1 MTRKLQMIAAFGM
14 AAAIV
19 GAGYTGLAFACDKA
33 TKTASAASTDNSKDC
48 SKDAKASATAA
59 STQAAQSCCAKGG
72 KTTTA
77 GNVHKS
83 MIKSAM
89 VAPGASPVI
98 NTAAFAAN
106 LNGTTVPAGA
116 AASCCESKSASAA
129 SAAGCDKSAAVQTAG
144 AGSMHACDSAS
155 KTAHAKTAGSAES
168 CDKSTKTA
176 AASVDAIPY
185 REDKRLVLTGNYECG
200 HCGIGATAECS
211 PMFKTADG
219 KVYPLWNSDQVS
231 TLRAD
236 KGAKNVEIAT
246 VVKKVDGVKYLDVKS
261 VKLL

>member
-1 MTRKLQMIAAFGM
+1 MIAALGM

-19 GAGYTGLAFACDKA
+19 GAGTTGLAFACDKA
-33 TKTASAASTDNSKDC
+33 TKTASAASSDC
-48 SKDAKASATAA
+48 SKDAKASATTA
-59 STQAAQSCCAKGG
+59 STEAAMSCCAKGG

-89 VAPGASPVI
+89 VSPGASPAI

-106 LNGTTVPAGA
+106 VNGTTVPAGA

-129 SAAGCDKSAAVQTAG
+129 SAAGCDKAAAQTAG
-144 AGSMHACDSAS
+144 AGNMNACDSAS
-155 KTAHAKTAGSAES
+155 KSAHAKAAGSAES
-168 CDKSTKTA
+168 CDKSTQTA

-200 HCGIGATAECS
+200 HCGVGATAECS

-219 KVYPLWNSDQVS
+219 KVYPLWNSNQVA

-236 KGAKNVEIAT
+236 KAAKNVEIAT

-261 VKLL
+261 VKIL

>member
-33 TKTASAASTDNSKDC
+33 TKTASAASSDC
-48 SKDAKASATAA
+48 SKDAKVSATAA
-59 STQAAQSCCAKGG
+59 STQTASCCAKGA

-83 MIKSAM
+83 MIKSAV
-89 VAPGASPVI
+89 VAPGAAPVV

-106 LNGTTVPAGA
+106 LNGTTVTAGSG
-116 AASCCESKSASAA
+116 SCCEAKSASAA
-129 SAAGCDKSAAVQTAG
+129 NAGGSCDKSAAVQTAG
-144 AGSMHACDSAS
+144 GTTSCDAAA

-168 CDKSTKTA
+168 CEKSTQTA

-185 REDKRLVLTGNYECG
+185 REDKRVVLTGTYECG

-219 KVYPLWNSDQVS
+219 KVYPLWNSDRVAN
-231 TLRAD
+231 LRDD
-236 KGAKNVEIAT
+236 KAAKNVEIAT

-261 VKLL
+261 FKTL